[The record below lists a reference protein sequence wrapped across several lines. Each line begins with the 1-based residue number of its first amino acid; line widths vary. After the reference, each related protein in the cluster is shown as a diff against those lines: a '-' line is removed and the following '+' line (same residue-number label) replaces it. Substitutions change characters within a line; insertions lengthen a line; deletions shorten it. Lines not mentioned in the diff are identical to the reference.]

1 MLAAAIQLV
10 VDRFRLIN
18 VVVGPSARPSQ
29 HLSQVGPPSTRTP
42 LLGHAL
48 SRHPCVHRQ
57 GVGSVSTRA
66 WILLMLGR
74 DGNDPQFL
82 PANEAQEPVLER
94 FVGKSR
100 YPNDGQRVVVWQRLM
115 QAASDIFLGIWSP
128 VGPAAVQPEQT
139 LPCCPVHT
147 MGPDDQPPR

>member
-1 MLAAAIQLV
+1 MLADAIQFVL
-10 VDRFRLIN
+10 DRFRLIN

-48 SRHPCVHRQ
+48 SRRLRVHRQ

-74 DGNDPQFL
+74 DGIDPLFL
-82 PANEAQEPVLER
+82 PGE
-94 FVGKSR
+94 
-100 YPNDGQRVVVWQRLM
+100 
-115 QAASDIFLGIWSP
+115 
-128 VGPAAVQPEQT
+128 
-139 LPCCPVHT
+139 
-147 MGPDDQPPR
+147 